1 MNKYVVVLVWVF
13 SCAWVQGEETAL
25 KDPTAPFNSQRSTP
39 LSSARAA
46 TKNTSPRWVL
56 DGVLISEEG
65 KKALLNGRWY
75 NERDHV
81 NGWQL
86 VQVDTAAVVLKQAGK
101 TQRILLYPSL
111 TKNTLTLKP
120 E

>member
-1 MNKYVVVLVWVF
+1 
-13 SCAWVQGEETAL
+13 
-25 KDPTAPFNSQRSTP
+25 
-39 LSSARAA
+39 
-46 TKNTSPRWVL
+46 
-56 DGVLISEEG
+56 VLISDDG
-65 KKALLNGRWY
+65 KKALVNGRWY
-75 NERDHV
+75 NERDQI

-86 VQVDTAAVVLKQAGK
+86 VQVETAAVVLKQAGK